1 MLIATRHLIPS
12 PVSSAMN
19 SVSELRL
26 CDIASPAVLT
36 VAPDTPLDSAIQ
48 KFADEHV
55 SCLVVV
61 EAGKPVGIV
70 TERDLLRLICADK
83 SKDLLISAVMSAPL
97 LTARFDLDF
106 SAAQLMM
113 SNRAIRHLVLVDALG
128 ELKGVASDTDFR
140 RHLGNDLFQAIQS
153 LGAVMEQGVEPIA
166 PDQPLAFALQT
177 MSSRQLDHIIVGRN
191 GRAEGIL
198 TERDV
203 PRLLVQ
209 HVDTTVVTVGE
220 VMSHPLHTIR
230 IETSVAA
237 AAQQMEQRGL
247 RHLVV
252 IDAEGGMLG
261 VVTQH
266 RMLERLVSVLVE
278 ESRSHLESQLGVVLE
293 ASGVG
298 SWEFDHRRDIL
309 IRSAGLNKVLKFPAE
324 KIFEKLD
331 DVLARIDS
339 EDREQVAA
347 AFHAALIGHE
357 QRFSLE
363 YRVLGGD
370 GKPHWVS
377 SRGYVI
383 KRDRAGKPLRS
394 AGVVIDI
401 DAQKASEWKLH
412 QSEARFRNLMENL
425 PMPVVYMN
433 ARQELVFTNQHFKNF
448 FGYTLQ
454 DIPDVSTW
462 AVFAYPDETY
472 RKWALETWD
481 ESLRL
486 AADNGGV
493 IRPVDY
499 QVRCK
504 NGSTRNVEISGINL
518 NEGLLTTF
526 IDVTERRQEQALLEF
541 SNAIL
546 QHISIGAP
554 LADVLDFILREI
566 EDCEPETHCSVL
578 LLDESSQQLR
588 HGAAP
593 SLPREYC
600 QAIDGVAIGPFV
612 GSCGTA
618 AFLGETVFVADIAS
632 DPLWENYKQLA
643 LKHDLAACWS
653 SPIISSAGKV
663 LGTFAVYWGYA
674 FPEVSPLLRR
684 YVETATALAAIAI
697 EGVQRAAEL
706 HGMVSELRRWQHL
719 TLGREGRVLEL
730 KREVNALLV
739 RQGEAPRYGS
749 VAEEGGAA

>member
-1 MLIATRHLIPS
+1 
-12 PVSSAMN
+12 MN

-26 CDIASPAVLT
+26 CDIASSAVLT
-36 VAPDTPLDSAIQ
+36 VAPDTRLDAAIRM
-48 KFADEHV
+48 FADEHI

-61 EAGKPVGIV
+61 EASKPVGIV
-70 TERDLLRLICADK
+70 TERDLLRLICAGMGDG
-83 SKDLLISAVMSAPL
+83 LLVDAVMSAPL
-97 LTARFDLDF
+97 VTARFDLDF

-113 SNRAIRHLVLVDALG
+113 SNRAIRHLVLVDSLG

-140 RHLGNDLFQAIQS
+140 RHLGSDLFLAIQS
-153 LGAVMEQGVEPIA
+153 LGAVMEPANEPMA

-177 MSSRQLDHIIVGRN
+177 MSSRRLDHIIVGRN
-191 GRAEGIL
+191 GRAEGII

-203 PRLLVQ
+203 PRLLDQ
-209 HVDTTVVTVGE
+209 HVDTAVMTLGE
-220 VMSHPLHTIR
+220 VMTHPLCSIS
-230 IETSVAA
+230 IDTSVAEA
-237 AAQQMEQRGL
+237 AREMDQRRL

-252 IDAEGGMLG
+252 IDAAGLLLG

-266 RMLERLVSVLVE
+266 RMLERLGIVLIE
-278 ESRSHLESQLGVVLE
+278 ECRNHLESQLGVVLE

-298 SWEFDHRRDIL
+298 SWEFDHRRNIL
-309 IRSAGLNKVLKFPAE
+309 IRSSGLNKVLKFPSD
-324 KIFEKLD
+324 KIFEKID
-331 DVLARIDS
+331 DVLLRVDT

-347 AFHAALIGHE
+347 AFHQALVGKE
-357 QRFSLE
+357 ERFSLE

-370 GKPHWVS
+370 GKPHWIS
-377 SRGYVI
+377 SRGYLI
-383 KRDRAGKPLRS
+383 ERDSAGEPLRS
-394 AGVVIDI
+394 VGIAIDI
-401 DAQKASEWKLH
+401 DAQKASEWKLQ

-425 PMPVVYMN
+425 PMPVGYINV
-433 ARQELVFTNQHFKNF
+433 REELIFINQHFKEV

-472 RKWALETWD
+472 RNWARETWD

-504 NGSTRNVEISGINL
+504 NGSIRNVEISGINL
-518 NEGLLTTF
+518 NEGLLITF
-526 IDVTERRQEQALLEF
+526 VDVTERRQEQALLIF

-566 EDCEPETHCSVL
+566 EDQEPQTQCSVL
-578 LLDESSQQLR
+578 LLDESGQHLR

-600 QAIDGVAIGPFV
+600 QAVDGVAIGPAV

-618 AFLGETVFVADIAS
+618 AFLGENVFVADIAS
-632 DPLWENYKQLA
+632 DPLWENYKELA

-653 SPIISSAGKV
+653 SPIMSTAGKV

-674 FPEVSPLLRR
+674 YPEVSPLIRR
-684 YVETATALAAIAI
+684 YVETATALAANAL

-706 HGMVSELRRWQHL
+706 HGMINELRRWQHL

-749 VAEEGGAA
+749 VAEGGGVA